1 MSEAQAQA
9 LEAHLK
15 KTTIVSNF
23 LALIVAVF
31 TAMFVGYG
39 FYYKTESTLSDHTLQ
54 LMEMKK
60 DVKNT
65 NATVQNLN
73 LGNGISD
80 VQIQSMEDK
89 IKKIENSL
97 DRFDE
102 KLDRVLFQTR

>member
-15 KTTIVSNF
+15 KTTIVSNV
-23 LALIVAVF
+23 LALIVAIF
-31 TAMFVGYG
+31 TALFVGYG
-39 FYYKTESTLSDHTLQ
+39 FYYKTESTLNEHTVQ
-54 LMEMKK
+54 LDEMKQ
-60 DVKNT
+60 DVKST
-65 NATVQNLN
+65 NENLQNLN

-80 VQIQSMEDK
+80 VQIKSMEEK
-89 IKKIENSL
+89 IKKIESSL